1 MHHTC
6 AYGATV
12 ASAAETDIAALT
24 DGPLVIQNGH
34 FLPQRPTDICYAAFC
49 ALLGTY
55 ARISTPTLAVITTPY
70 FRDISLAV
78 DFGNPQILA
87 DYSQDMLHLEALE
100 EVVLF
105 AKNSAATSGLSLG
118 ILGLMI
124 QNIPQPAG
132 RVYTI
137 RGTAVATL
145 TINAWTQLGTITWQ
159 NQLPTGI
166 YAVVGAEAFSAGGK
180 AFRLTFE
187 NQVWR
192 PGGLAMLL
200 ETNRTHPLFRMG
212 NLGTWGQF
220 HNYAMPTFE
229 MISASADTAE
239 VVYMDIVRIG

>member
-12 ASAAETDIAALT
+12 ASAAETDIAALA
-24 DGPLVIQNGH
+24 DSVLVIQNGH
-34 FLPQRPTDICYAAFC
+34 FLPQRPSDICYAAFA
-49 ALLGTY
+49 ALLGVY
-55 ARISTPTLAVITTPY
+55 ARLSTPTLSVITPPY
-70 FRDISLAV
+70 IRDISLAV

-87 DYSQDMLHLEALE
+87 DYSADMLHLEALE
-100 EVVLF
+100 ELTF
-105 AKNSAATSGLSLG
+105 TAKNSAATSGLSLG
-118 ILGLMI
+118 IIGLMI
-124 QNIPQPAG
+124 QQIPQPG
-132 RVYTI
+132 GKVFTI

-145 TINAWTQLGTITWQ
+145 VINAWTQLGTITWQ

-166 YAVVGAEAFSAGGK
+166 FACIGAEAFSAGAK

-192 PGGLAMLL
+192 PGGLGMLL

-212 NLGTWGQF
+212 NLGQWGAF

-239 VVYMDIVRIG
+239 VVYMDIVRLS